1 MSWCVS
7 LRGAKYLSAACYT
20 VGNTYGDMVC
30 GALSRDGTM
39 VSKHKAGEARRGEGR
54 EAYETCHRC
63 SCCCSNP
70 PFSFRVFPQAA
81 AGFADSTIKVWR
93 IDGRPLG
100 TRYGSAYADKALSQE
115 ALYHH
120 RMTSG
125 GQVSEMNPMGGDGDI
140 DMQGVDGGGVGG
152 VGGGGGGGAGV
163 SDGATGV
170 YAPVA
175 RRPQA
180 GGDGDDED
188 EDDTAGRSTGL
199 WGEVEGSEKAKE
211 ALASTGACASMVVVA
226 CMCRG

>member
-39 VSKHKAGEARRGEGR
+39 VSKHKAAGEARGGR
-54 EAYETCHRC
+54 RTRSVTVAPAAALTRAFPFVC
-63 SCCCSNP
+63 S
-70 PFSFRVFPQAA
+70 PQAA

-120 RMTSG
+120 RMMSG

-152 VGGGGGGGAGV
+152 GGGASGAAV

-180 GGDGDDED
+180 GGDDDDED
-188 EDDTAGRSTGL
+188 EDDTAGRATGL

-211 ALASTGACASMVVVA
+211 ALASTGACALGS
-226 CMCRG
+226 